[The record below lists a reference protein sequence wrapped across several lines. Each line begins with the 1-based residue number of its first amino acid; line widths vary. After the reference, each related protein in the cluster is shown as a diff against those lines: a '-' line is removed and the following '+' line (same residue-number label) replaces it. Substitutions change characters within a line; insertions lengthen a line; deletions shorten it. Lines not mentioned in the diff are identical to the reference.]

1 MLLCRCRQS
10 HVPTTSLM
18 RLALQHRFSEAG
30 KMLSI
35 PEDADG
41 ASFAF
46 SHGNQGHQHRA
57 VPIKIP
63 ENNVFKSLSSQL
75 GCGNQEPARCLL
87 NNLVES
93 KLRKMMLLPP
103 FLQKVSVG
111 PSLVMTDGEDQ
122 KKKKPGKHLPI
133 LDIPLMNKRI
143 SVTLQL
149 IPTDDNCLQINQ
161 PDSSSLL
168 LSSSSSI
175 KGFFFVLPSLSIIIV
190 KNGFSCTAVKYH
202 ISHEQ

>member
-1 MLLCRCRQS
+1 MATKDTSTEQFQS
-10 HVPTTSLM
+10 
-18 RLALQHRFSEAG
+18 
-30 KMLSI
+30 
-35 PEDADG
+35 
-41 ASFAF
+41 
-46 SHGNQGHQHRA
+46 
-57 VPIKIP
+57 
-63 ENNVFKSLSSQL
+63 KSLRTMCSNL
-75 GCGNQEPARCLL
+75 CLHNWDGNQEPARCLL

-133 LDIPLMNKRI
+133 HDIPLMNKRI

-161 PDSSSLL
+161 PDSSS
-168 LSSSSSI
+168 SSI

-190 KNGFSCTAVKYH
+190 NNGFSCTAVKYH

>member
-1 MLLCRCRQS
+1 MEQALHSATATKDTSTEQFQS
-10 HVPTTSLM
+10 
-18 RLALQHRFSEAG
+18 
-30 KMLSI
+30 
-35 PEDADG
+35 
-41 ASFAF
+41 
-46 SHGNQGHQHRA
+46 
-57 VPIKIP
+57 
-63 ENNVFKSLSSQL
+63 KSLKTMCSNL
-75 GCGNQEPARCLL
+75 CLHDWDGNQEPARCLL

-111 PSLVMTDGEDQ
+111 PSLLMTDGEDQ

-133 LDIPLMNKRI
+133 HDIPLPNKRI
-143 SVTLQL
+143 SVTLQY
-149 IPTDDNCLQINQ
+149 TDDNCLQINQ
-161 PDSSSLL
+161 PDSSSSL

-190 KNGFSCTAVKYH
+190 NNGFSCTAVKYH

>member
-1 MLLCRCRQS
+1 
-10 HVPTTSLM
+10 M
-18 RLALQHRFSEAG
+18 RLALQHWFSEGG
-30 KMLSI
+30 KMMSI

-46 SHGNQGHQHRA
+46 SHGNQGHQHTA
-57 VPIKIP
+57 VPIKFP

-75 GCGNQEPARCLL
+75 GWQSRTSKMLAEQPCWIQAQEDDA
-87 NNLVES
+87 
-93 KLRKMMLLPP
+93 PP
-103 FLQKVSVG
+103 SLFLQKVSVG

-122 KKKKPGKHLPI
+122 KKKMPGKHLPI
-133 LDIPLMNKRI
+133 HGIPLVNKRI

-168 LSSSSSI
+168 LTSSSSI
-175 KGFFFVLPSLSIIIV
+175 KGFFLVLPSLSINIV
-190 KNGFSCTAVKYH
+190 NNGFSCTAVKYH